1 MTFEKIR
8 LIVKSSVIAIS
19 FGLLLVAQNVS
30 AETVLRVI
38 PHADLKNLDPIW
50 TTAYISRNHGYMIYD
65 TLFAMDEDFKPQ
77 PQMVDTWETS
87 SDGKVWTFVLRD
99 GLKFHDGSPVT
110 GDDVV
115 ASLQRWGK
123 KDGKGQQL
131 FNVVDKLESPS
142 QNTIVMTLTE
152 PYSTVLETLGKIS
165 SNVPFIMPKRV
176 AETDPEEQIT
186 DYTGSG
192 PFKFE
197 EDEWVPGD
205 KVVYTKFEEYVP
217 RDEPASA
224 ASGGKIAKV
233 DKVIWQYF
241 PDSNTA
247 MNALLANEVDYFEA
261 PQADFVPIL
270 EQNEDILVEI
280 HDPIGFV
287 GFSRFNHLLPPFD
300 DVEIRKAAIMAMKQE
315 DYLISAV
322 GDPKYWSTCYSVFPC
337 GTPYEN
343 DAGSEIMEVGDINA
357 AKKALEE
364 TDYDGTEIVIIHPT
378 DIPVLAAFSQVS
390 VDKLRRAGFKID
402 QQSMD
407 WSTLTS
413 RRANRGPVEEGG
425 WNIFHTAWNGVDIID
440 PSAIAFSGNPESGWF
455 GWADDAELETFRNQ
469 FSKETNVDKKK
480 ELAAKVQ
487 ARLWEIGAS
496 GQLGQYFNPVA
507 YRNNVK
513 GVIKSPIQFF
523 WNISVE

>member
-1 MTFEKIR
+1 MTLNKIK
-8 LIVKSSVIAIS
+8 LLFKSSVIAIS

-65 TLFAMDEDFKPQ
+65 TLFAMDENFKPQ
-77 PQMVDTWETS
+77 PQMVDTWKTS
-87 SDGKVWTFVLRD
+87 ADGKVWTFELRD
-99 GLKFHDGSPVT
+99 GLKFHDGNLVT
-110 GDDVV
+110 GDDVI

-131 FNVVDKLESPS
+131 FKVVDKLESPT
-142 QNTIVMTLTE
+142 QNSIVMTLSE
-152 PYSTVLETLGKIS
+152 PYASVLESLGKIS

-176 AETDPEEQIT
+176 AATSPDEQIT

-205 KVVYTKFEEYVP
+205 KVVYTKFEDYLP
-217 RDEPASA
+217 REEPVSA

-247 MNALLANEVDYFEA
+247 MNALIANEVDYFEA
-261 PQADFVPIL
+261 PAADFVPIL
-270 EQNEDILVEI
+270 ERNNDIIVEI
-280 HDPIGFV
+280 NDPIGFV

-300 DVEIRKAAIMAMKQE
+300 NPEIRKAAILAMNQE

-322 GDPKYWSTCYSVFPC
+322 GDPKYWSTWYSVFPC

-343 DAGSEIMEVGDINA
+343 DDGNDIMKVGDIDV
-357 AKKALEE
+357 AKEALEQSG
-364 TDYDGTEIVIIHPT
+364 YDGTEVVIIHPT

-390 VDKLRRAGFKID
+390 VDKLRKAGFNIN

-413 RRANRGPVEEGG
+413 RRANRGPVEDGG

-440 PSAIAFSGNPESGWF
+440 PTAIAF
-455 GWADDAELETFRNQ
+455 LVTQ
-469 FSKETNVDKKK
+469 
-480 ELAAKVQ
+480 
-487 ARLWEIGAS
+487 RLVG
-496 GQLGQYFNPVA
+496 
-507 YRNNVK
+507 
-513 GVIKSPIQFF
+513 
-523 WNISVE
+523 SVGLKTMN